1 MKRLVLTG
9 VALLAFTLGAFAQSA
24 VLVDDG
30 NATTLN
36 QGVYFGGSPYSGAY
50 GVAVYEAPSGTSYAA
65 IDAASGYAAYQAL
78 VGNSSFK
85 KEAEVDANN
94 NSSEGGYYIGIGTV
108 NLPDVSPAGASI
120 VLGLVVWNAS
130 GSLAS
135 IVPGVTDIGALAF
148 PQATAQQTTPPLPP
162 TPDITAGWLSLNSGA
177 GEQLALGLVPVPEP
191 GTLAL
196 AGLGLAAL
204 LIFRRRK

>member
-9 VALLAFTLGAFAQSA
+9 VALLAFTLGALAQSA
-24 VLVDDG
+24 VLVDNG
-30 NATTLN
+30 NATTLA
-36 QGVYFGGSPYSGAY
+36 QGIYMGGSPYAGSY
-50 GVAVYEAPSGTSYAA
+50 GIAVYEAPTGTSFAA

-85 KEAEVDANN
+85 LEDTVTGNTSA
-94 NSSEGGYYIGIGTV
+94 GYYIGIGSV
-108 NLPDVSPAGASI
+108 NLPDVSPAGANI
-120 VLGLVVWNAS
+120 VLGLAIWSTSGTAAS
-130 GSLAS
+130 AMTT
-135 IVPGVTDIGALAF
+135 PGATFGAIAF

-162 TPDITAGWLSLNSGA
+162 TPDITAGWLSLNGGT
-177 GEQLALGLVPVPEP
+177 GEELVMTTPVPEP